1 MPDNDRYGDW
11 LQEFRREV
19 DEDLAA
25 RSPAPAPAPS
35 AGSPPAPEA
44 LEAMQNAVDRFE
56 DWWRNESSELGAEPD
71 PGGEAEQVN
80 KELDLSRREVLA
92 LREELG
98 RLRTGTDVP
107 VRQGAE
113 EARRQQAEE
122 RARLLQRAAELEA
135 DNEALRRRE
144 LEALERSA
152 ETKVE
157 WERARDAYDERVAR
171 LEGMLGHLEE
181 KAKGLSEDRAFL
193 QAEFSRQA
201 ARLEA
206 AEADARQSL
215 RRGDSLAEANRALE
229 ARLESEKARA
239 SELERRAAGL
249 AGEADALRVQGAA
262 LQDRLV
268 RAAAPDPEAAVRA
281 GLDDLKAR
289 EAALTASFDER
300 QRRLEE
306 RLREATLWLD
316 AKVRETGGRP

>member
-144 LEALERSA
+144 
-152 ETKVE
+152 
-157 WERARDAYDERVAR
+157 
-171 LEGMLGHLEE
+171 H
-181 KAKGLSEDRAFL
+181 
-193 QAEFSRQA
+193 
-201 ARLEA
+201 
-206 AEADARQSL
+206 
-215 RRGDSLAEANRALE
+215 E
-229 ARLESEKARA
+229 ARLAVMCCRQVYQKNG
-239 SELERRAAGL
+239 RRPHFS
-249 AGEADALRVQGAA
+249 DACSRPAFSPTRRTTGWPPGP
-262 LQDRLV
+262 
-268 RAAAPDPEAAVRA
+268 APR
-281 GLDDLKAR
+281 
-289 EAALTASFDER
+289 
-300 QRRLEE
+300 
-306 RLREATLWLD
+306 
-316 AKVRETGGRP
+316 